1 MENKK
6 NSLEYVC
13 DFFVQEFGI
22 KNIKQTDISSEGLFF
37 KINGMELIYCIKTCS
52 VFRLAED
59 NRIYSDNISILI
71 NNKLLAYMI
80 EHEGSPFEDMP
91 SLNRLLQGME

>member
-22 KNIKQTDISSEGLFF
+22 KNIKQTGISYDGLFF
-37 KINGMELIYCIKTCS
+37 KINGMELFYCIKTCS
-52 VFRLAED
+52 VFRLSD
-59 NRIYSDNISILI
+59 DGIYSDNISILI

>member
-22 KNIKQTDISSEGLFF
+22 KNIKQTDISSDGLFL

-52 VFRLAED
+52 VFRLAD
-59 NRIYSDNISILI
+59 GGIYSDNISILI

>member
-1 MENKK
+1 MTNKK

-13 DFFVQEFGI
+13 DFFVQEFGME
-22 KNIKQTDISSEGLFF
+22 NIKQTGISSDGLFF
-37 KINGMELIYCIKTCS
+37 KINGMELLYSLKACY
-52 VFRLAED
+52 VFRLSED
-59 NRIYSDNISILI
+59 RIYSDNISILI

-80 EHEGSPFEDMP
+80 EHEGNPFEDMP